1 MQSDEYSGFFAEFYD
16 LLHAGNS
23 DAKIYPRL
31 LKPYG
36 EKVLELG
43 CGTGRIA
50 IPLAEA
56 GFTVTGLEY
65 AKDMI
70 ALLEKKPYPRDRL
83 HIIQGDARDF
93 TVPDSF
99 DIILLNCN
107 FINHFTDSS
116 DIVRILLSCKR
127 HLNKDGVIIVDCS
140 APDVPGMLGSNGIEE
155 ALEFQTPNGTVIK
168 DFFCPRYDFLQQ
180 VETDT
185 IRLEEYDG
193 LTLIRQAE
201 AMSVL
206 SYYFPRE
213 IRGIIREAGLTIAK
227 ESGWLWD
234 GGRSIPIGHEA
245 GGMIFFCTNPH

>member
-1 MQSDEYSGFFAEFYD
+1 MQSDEYTGFFAEFYD

-23 DAKIYPRL
+23 DAKVYPRL

-70 ALLEKKPYPRDRL
+70 ALLKKKPYPHERL
-83 HIIQGDARDF
+83 HVIWGDARDF
-93 TVPDSF
+93 TIPDTF
-99 DIILLNCN
+99 DVILLNCN
-107 FINHFTDSS
+107 FINHFMDSA

-127 HLNKDGVIIVDCS
+127 HLNKAGVIIVDCS
-140 APDVPGMLGSNGIEE
+140 APDAAGMLKSDGIEE
-155 ALEFQTPNGTVIK
+155 MFEFQTPKGTVIK

-180 VETDT
+180 METDT
-185 IRLEEYDG
+185 IRLEEYEG
-193 LTLIRQAE
+193 KALIRQAE
-201 AMSVL
+201 AQVVL
-206 SYYFPRE
+206 TYYFPRE
-213 IRGIIREAGLTIAK
+213 IRGIIREAGLCIAK

-234 GGRSIPIGHEA
+234 GGQSIPIGPEA
-245 GGMIFFCTNPH
+245 GEMVFFCSIP